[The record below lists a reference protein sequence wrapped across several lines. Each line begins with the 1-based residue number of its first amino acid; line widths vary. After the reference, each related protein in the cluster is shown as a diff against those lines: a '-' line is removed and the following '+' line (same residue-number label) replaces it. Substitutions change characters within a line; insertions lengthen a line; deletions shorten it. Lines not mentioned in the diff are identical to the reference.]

1 MSDKLVNSKTKSAE
15 SRDDKIEEL
24 LRKNLEL
31 TEEIHKM
38 AKRIDRFVFWQKVL
52 GTLQILII
60 VVPIIL
66 GVIYLPPLLE
76 NMLSQYQKLLEAA

>member
-15 SRDDKIEEL
+15 LKDDRIEKL
-24 LRKNLEL
+24 LRRNLEL

-38 AKRIDRFVFWQKVL
+38 TKRIDQFVFWQKVL

-76 NMLSQYQKLLEAA
+76 NVLSQYQKLLEAT